1 MGSSAHDSNDAA
13 FCKNEHCKFYQS
25 EKHSGNNCKVSNLSV
40 IAESLGFGGCYA
52 ILPLKEKL
60 KVRLFG
66 HYLSLR

>member
-1 MGSSAHDSNDAA
+1 MSSSAHDSNDAV
-13 FCKNEHCKFYQS
+13 FCKNKHCKFYQS
-25 EKHSGNNCKVSNLSV
+25 KCSGNECKVSNLSV
-40 IAESLGFGGCYA
+40 IAESLGFGECYA